1 MGSIRKTAS
10 ICRICPYKDECEN
23 KRLESCAFVE
33 VEKQNSAPLLQENTT
48 SCAAPILRK
57 HSYRD
62 IQLDENTT
70 VTIDLEEI
78 KEQLRKD
85 FYRQSGLGIDYKAN
99 SRF

>member
-1 MGSIRKTAS
+1 MGSISKTAS

-33 VEKQNSAPLLQENTT
+33 VEKQNSALLLQENTT

-70 VTIDLEEI
+70 VTVDLEEI

-85 FYRQSGLGIDYKAN
+85 FYRQLGLGIDYKA
-99 SRF
+99 

>member
-1 MGSIRKTAS
+1 MGSIIKTAS
-10 ICRICPYKDECEN
+10 ICRICPYKDECNN

-62 IQLDENTT
+62 IRLAENTT
-70 VTIDLEEI
+70 VTIDLMEI
-78 KEQLRKD
+78 KEQLKKD
-85 FYRQSGLGIDYKAN
+85 FYRQSGLGIDYGA
-99 SRF
+99 

>member
-10 ICRICPYKDECEN
+10 ICQICPYKDECDN

-85 FYRQSGLGIDYKAN
+85 FYRQAGLGIDYGA
-99 SRF
+99 

>member
-1 MGSIRKTAS
+1 MGSISKTAS
-10 ICRICPYKDECEN
+10 ICMICPYKDECDN

-33 VEKQNSAPLLQENTT
+33 VEKQNSALLLQENTT

-70 VTIDLEEI
+70 VTVDLEEI

-85 FYRQSGLGIDYKAN
+85 FYRQVGLGIDYGA
-99 SRF
+99 

>member
-1 MGSIRKTAS
+1 MGSISKTAS
-10 ICRICPYKDECEN
+10 ICMICPYKDECEN
-23 KRLESCAFVE
+23 KRLESCAFADI
-33 VEKQNSAPLLQENTT
+33 EKRYVPAPWTQENTT

-62 IQLDENTT
+62 IRLDENTT

-85 FYRQSGLGIDYKAN
+85 FYRKAGLGIDYGA
-99 SRF
+99 

>member
-1 MGSIRKTAS
+1 MGSISKTAS
-10 ICRICPYKDECEN
+10 ICMICPYKDKCDS

-57 HSYRD
+57 HLYRD

-85 FYRQSGLGIDYKAN
+85 FYRQAGLGIDYGA
-99 SRF
+99 

>member
-1 MGSIRKTAS
+1 MGFITKTAS
-10 ICRICPYKDECEN
+10 ICQIYPYKDECDN
-23 KRLESCAFVE
+23 KRLESCSFADI
-33 VEKQNSAPLLQENTT
+33 EKRYVPAPWTQENMT

-57 HSYRD
+57 HLYRD

-85 FYRQSGLGIDYKAN
+85 FYRQAGLGIDYGA
-99 SRF
+99 

>member
-1 MGSIRKTAS
+1 MGSITKTAS
-10 ICRICPYKDECEN
+10 ICMICPYKDKCDN

-33 VEKQNSAPLLQENTT
+33 VEKQNSALLLQENTT

-70 VTIDLEEI
+70 VTVDLEEI
-78 KEQLRKD
+78 KEQLRRE
-85 FYRQSGLGIDYKAN
+85 FYRKAGLGIDYGA
-99 SRF
+99 

>member
-1 MGSIRKTAS
+1 M
-10 ICRICPYKDECEN
+10 
-23 KRLESCAFVE
+23 E
-33 VEKQNSAPLLQENTT
+33 VEKRNSAPLLQENTT

-70 VTIDLEEI
+70 VTIDMEEI